1 MFKTFQEMLTEAKK
15 TAPKA
20 VAVAVAEDT
29 EVLRAVKK
37 AEEDGLIYPI
47 LIGDSQKIKKCAATV
62 QYDLSKVK
70 LYDQPNGV
78 EASHRAVQL
87 VAAGEAD
94 FLMKGLVGT
103 ATLLKAVLTKEYG
116 LRQEGC
122 LLSHIALL
130 DLKKL
135 DRLLIMTDGGMVMYP
150 DLNQKK
156 QVVENAVSVMQAIG
170 VPKPNV
176 VPLAAVELVNPN
188 MEATLDAAALSKM
201 AERGQIKNCVIDG
214 PLAFDNAISEEAAK
228 HKGIISP
235 VGGKA
240 DILLVPN
247 IETGNVLYKSL
258 SYFAEMNAAL
268 IVVGAKVPIVLTS
281 RADEFMTKYYSLAL
295 CKLFAENRNN

>member
-1 MFKTFQEMLTEAKK
+1 MFKTFQEMVTKAKQ

-29 EVLRAVKK
+29 EVLRAVKR
-37 AEEDGLIYPI
+37 AEEDGLIKPI
-47 LIGDSQKIKKCAATV
+47 LVGDSSKIKACAETID
-62 QYDLSKVK
+62 YDLSAARID
-70 LYDQPNGV
+70 DQPHGV

-103 ATLLKAVLTKEYG
+103 ATLFKAVLTKEYG

-130 DLKKL
+130 DLQRL
-135 DRLLIMTDGGMVMYP
+135 DRLLIMTDGGVVMYP
-150 DLNQKK
+150 DLLQKK
-156 QVVENAVSVMQAIG
+156 QVVENAVNVMQAIG

-188 MEATLDAAALSKM
+188 MEATLHAAALSKM
-201 AERGQIKNCVIDG
+201 AERGQIKDCVIDG

-228 HKGIISP
+228 HKGIQSP

-258 SYFAEMNAAL
+258 SYFAEMSAAL
-268 IVVGAKVPIVLTS
+268 VVVGAKVPVVVTS
-281 RADEFMTKYYSLAL
+281 RADDFMTKYYSLAL
-295 CKLFAENRNN
+295 CKLLAENNQ